1 MVNNDYDVS
10 SMTVCSHA
18 SSSGLASISEDKGSS
33 GLASIYKDKGKD
45 KICYKIF
52 SAIEETKSLTW
63 RERKA
68 MRLVMTK
75 NTHCYFH

>member
-10 SMTVCSHA
+10 SMTVCSDA
-18 SSSGLASISEDKGSS
+18 SSSGLASISEDKGNS

-45 KICYKIF
+45 NF

-68 MRLVMTK
+68 MRLVVTK